1 MYDEQVLCP
10 APVSWNDYTALM
22 KGLAPM
28 ECKLAVSM
36 MHDYL
41 DDDLPEQQQREL
53 KEHLLSCPECRTKFN
68 ELEQTDMLMFSLMH
82 QTPVASEDLVGR
94 IMNALPKSKKEK
106 RFITWIKRHPALTA
120 ASLFIVV
127 MLLSSV
133 SFWNQDRQLVVRG
146 SDLDQVVIKGDT
158 VIVPSGKTISG
169 DLTVENGKTQVYG
182 EVNGN
187 VTVIDGSLYQASTA
201 HISGQVKSIDQAVGW
216 IWYKVT
222 SMFSEVAY
230 R

>member
-1 MYDEQVLCP
+1 
-10 APVSWNDYTALM
+10 
-22 KGLAPM
+22 M

-53 KEHLLSCPECRTKFN
+53 KEHLLSCPDCRVKFK

-82 QTPVASEDLVGR
+82 QNPIASDDLVSR
-94 IMNALPKSKKEK
+94 IMSSLPKSKKEK
-106 RFITWIKRHPALTA
+106 VFITWIKRHPALTA

-127 MLLSSV
+127 MLMSTV
-133 SFWNQDRQLVVRG
+133 TFWSPDRQLVVRG
-146 SDLDQVVIKGDT
+146 VDLDQIIIKGNT
-158 VIVPSGKTISG
+158 VIVPSGKIVTG
-169 DLTVENGKTQVYG
+169 DLTVENGKTQVFG

-187 VTVIDGSLYQASTA
+187 LTVIDGSLYQASTA
-201 HISGQVKSIDQAVGW
+201 HISGQVKSIDQAVSW
-216 IWYKVT
+216 FWYKVT
-222 SMFSEVAY
+222 NMFSEVAY

>member
-1 MYDEQVLCP
+1 
-10 APVSWNDYTALM
+10 
-22 KGLAPM
+22 M

-41 DDDLPEQQQREL
+41 DDDLPEQQQRDL
-53 KEHLLSCPECRTKFN
+53 KEHLLSCPECRAQFK
-68 ELEQTDMLMFSLMH
+68 ELEQTDMLLFSLMH
-82 QTPVASEDLVGR
+82 QSPVASDELVGR
-94 IMNALPKSKKEK
+94 IMGALPPSKKE
-106 RFITWIKRHPALTA
+106 RRVITWIRRHPALTA
-120 ASLFIVV
+120 ASVFLLV
-127 MLLSSV
+127 MLMSSV
-133 SFWNQDRQLVVRG
+133 TFLKQDGQLVVKG
-146 SDLDQVVIKGDT
+146 SDLDQVVIQGNT
-158 VIVPSGKTISG
+158 VIVPSGKRVSG

-201 HISGQVKSIDQAVGW
+201 HISGQVKSIDQALSW

-222 SMFSEVAY
+222 NMFSDVAY

>member
-1 MYDEQVLCP
+1 
-10 APVSWNDYTALM
+10 
-22 KGLAPM
+22 M

-53 KEHLLSCPECRTKFN
+53 KEHLLSCPDCRAKFK

-82 QTPVASEDLVGR
+82 QNPVASDDLVSR
-94 IMNALPKSKKEK
+94 IMSSLPKTKKEK
-106 RFITWIKRHPALTA
+106 AFITWIKRHPTLTA
-120 ASLFIVV
+120 ASLFLVV
-127 MLLSSV
+127 MLMSTV
-133 SFWNQDRQLVVRG
+133 TFWSPDRQLVVRG
-146 SDLDQVVIKGDT
+146 VDLDQVVIKGDT
-158 VIVPSGKTISG
+158 VIVPSGKIITG
-169 DLTVENGKTQVYG
+169 DLTIENGKAQVYG

-201 HISGQVKSIDQAVGW
+201 HISGQVKSIDQAVSW
-216 IWYKVT
+216 FWYKVT
-222 SMFSEVAY
+222 NMFSEVAY

>member
-1 MYDEQVLCP
+1 
-10 APVSWNDYTALM
+10 
-22 KGLAPM
+22 M

-41 DDDLPEQQQREL
+41 DDDLPELQQREL
-53 KEHLLSCPECRTKFN
+53 KEHLLSCPDCRAKFK
-68 ELEQTDMLMFSLMH
+68 ELEQTDILMFSLMH
-82 QTPVASEDLVGR
+82 HNPVTSDDLVGR
-94 IMNALPKSKKEK
+94 IMSALPATKKE
-106 RFITWIKRHPALTA
+106 RAFVTWIKRHPALTA
-120 ASLFIVV
+120 ASVFILV
-127 MLLSSV
+127 MLMSSV
-133 SFWNQDRQLVVRG
+133 TFWNQDKQLVVRG
-146 SDLDQVVIKGDT
+146 TNLDQVVIQGDT
-158 VIVPSGKTISG
+158 VIVPTGTTVAG

-201 HISGQVKSIDQAVGW
+201 HISGQAKKIDQALSW

-222 SMFSEVAY
+222 NMFSEVAY

>member
-1 MYDEQVLCP
+1 
-10 APVSWNDYTALM
+10 
-22 KGLAPM
+22 M

-41 DDDLPEQQQREL
+41 DDDLPDQQQREL
-53 KEHLLSCPECRTKFN
+53 KEHLLSCPDCRQKFK

-82 QTPVASEDLVGR
+82 HNPVASDDLVSR
-94 IMNALPKSKKEK
+94 IMESLPKSKKEG

-120 ASLFIVV
+120 ASLFLVV
-127 MLLSSV
+127 MLMSTV
-133 SFWNQDRQLVVRG
+133 TFWSPDKQLVVRG
-146 SDLDQVVIKGDT
+146 VDLDQVIIQGDT
-158 VIVPSGKTISG
+158 VIVPSGKIITG
-169 DLTVENGKTQVYG
+169 DLTIENGKAQVYG

-201 HISGQVKSIDQAVGW
+201 HISGQVKSIDQAVSW
-216 IWYKVT
+216 LWYKVT
-222 SMFSEVAY
+222 NMFSEVAY

>member
-1 MYDEQVLCP
+1 
-10 APVSWNDYTALM
+10 
-22 KGLAPM
+22 M

-53 KEHLLSCPECRTKFN
+53 KEHLLSCPDCRAKFK

-82 QTPVASEDLVGR
+82 QNPVASDDLVSR
-94 IMNALPKSKKEK
+94 IMSSLPKSKKEK
-106 RFITWIKRHPALTA
+106 AFITWIKRHPALTA
-120 ASLFIVV
+120 ASLFLVV
-127 MLLSSV
+127 MLMSTV
-133 SFWNQDRQLVVRG
+133 TFWSPDRQLVVRG
-146 SDLDQVVIKGDT
+146 VDLDQVVIKGDT
-158 VIVPSGKTISG
+158 VIVPSGKTITG
-169 DLTVENGKTQVYG
+169 DLTIENGKAQVYG

-201 HISGQVKSIDQAVGW
+201 HISGQVKSIDQAVSW
-216 IWYKVT
+216 LWYKVT
-222 SMFSEVAY
+222 NMFSEVAY

>member
-1 MYDEQVLCP
+1 
-10 APVSWNDYTALM
+10 
-22 KGLAPM
+22 M

-53 KEHLLSCPECRTKFN
+53 KEHLLSCPDCRAKFK

-82 QTPVASEDLVGR
+82 QNPIASDDLVGR
-94 IMNALPKSKKEK
+94 IMSSLPKVKKEK
-106 RFITWIKRHPALTA
+106 AFVTWIKRHPALTA
-120 ASLFIVV
+120 ASLFLVV
-127 MLLSSV
+127 MLMSTV
-133 SFWNQDRQLVVRG
+133 TFWSPDRQLVVRG
-146 SDLDQVVIKGDT
+146 VDLDQVVIKGDT
-158 VIVPSGKTISG
+158 VIVPSGKIITG
-169 DLTVENGKTQVYG
+169 DLTIENGKAEVFG

-201 HISGQVKSIDQAVGW
+201 HISGQVKSIDQAVSW
-216 IWYKVT
+216 LWYKVT
-222 SMFSEVAY
+222 NMFSEVSY

>member
-1 MYDEQVLCP
+1 
-10 APVSWNDYTALM
+10 
-22 KGLAPM
+22 M

-41 DDDLPEQQQREL
+41 DDDLPGQQQRDL
-53 KEHLLSCPECRTKFN
+53 KEHLLSCPDCRAKFK
-68 ELEQTDMLMFSLMH
+68 ELEQTDMLLFSLMH
-82 QTPVASEDLVGR
+82 QSPVVSDELVGR
-94 IMNALPKSKKEK
+94 IMGSLPPSKKER
-106 RFITWIKRHPALTA
+106 RFIAWIKKHPALTA
-120 ASLFIVV
+120 ASVFLLV
-127 MLLSSV
+127 MLMSSV
-133 SFWNQDRQLVVRG
+133 TLWKQDGQLVVKG

-158 VIVPSGKTISG
+158 VTVPSGKRVSG

-201 HISGQVKSIDQAVGW
+201 HISGQVKSIDQALSW
-216 IWYKVT
+216 FWYKVT
-222 SMFSEVAY
+222 NMFSDVAY

>member
-1 MYDEQVLCP
+1 
-10 APVSWNDYTALM
+10 
-22 KGLAPM
+22 M

-41 DDDLPEQQQREL
+41 DDDLPDQQQREL
-53 KEHLLSCPECRTKFN
+53 KEHLLSCPDCRQKFK

-82 QTPVASEDLVGR
+82 HNPVASDDLVSR
-94 IMNALPKSKKEK
+94 IMESLPKSKKEG

-120 ASLFIVV
+120 ASLFLVV
-127 MLLSSV
+127 MLMSTV
-133 SFWNQDRQLVVRG
+133 TFWSPDRQLVVRG
-146 SDLDQVVIKGDT
+146 VDLDQVIIQGDT
-158 VIVPSGKTISG
+158 VIVPSGKIITG
-169 DLTVENGKTQVYG
+169 DLTIENGKAQVYG

-201 HISGQVKSIDQAVGW
+201 HISGQVKSIDQAVSW
-216 IWYKVT
+216 LWYKVT
-222 SMFSEVAY
+222 NMFSEVAY

>member
-1 MYDEQVLCP
+1 
-10 APVSWNDYTALM
+10 M

-53 KEHLLSCPECRTKFN
+53 KEHLLSCPDCRAKFK

-82 QTPVASEDLVGR
+82 QNPIASDDLVGR
-94 IMNALPKSKKEK
+94 IMSSLPKVKKEK
-106 RFITWIKRHPALTA
+106 AFVTWIKRHPALTA
-120 ASLFIVV
+120 ASLFLVV
-127 MLLSSV
+127 MLMSTV
-133 SFWNQDRQLVVRG
+133 TFWSPDRQLVVRG
-146 SDLDQVVIKGDT
+146 VDLDQVVIKGDT
-158 VIVPSGKTISG
+158 VIVPSGKIITG
-169 DLTVENGKTQVYG
+169 DLTIENGKAEVFG

-201 HISGQVKSIDQAVGW
+201 HISGQVKSIDQAVSW
-216 IWYKVT
+216 LWYKVT
-222 SMFSEVAY
+222 NMFSEVSY